1 MARPDK
7 EPSFLRRPQAVPRK
21 RRPAL
26 LRVLLLA
33 ALGLAAGVGLLR
45 FAASSRFALTRYDVS
60 GNTRARTEEILV
72 ALAAWKGK
80 NLVALDLEPLAS
92 RLGRHP
98 WIERVTLAKRFPD
111 GLAVRVTERRALAL
125 YRDGES
131 FSWVG
136 ADGRL
141 IAPYDSRIDRTD
153 LRDPER
159 GSAHAARGRRSA
171 RGSAARA
178 TRVLRGALGNR
189 LAPGRW
195 IRYDGCDL
203 SKAGSRSS
211 GRCPGEG
218 SRAAR
223 GAQFREESRVGG
235 TGHRSSFCRSRHPRR
250 RLWRRES
257 SLMIPV
263 RTSTH
268 FSRCGTR

>member
-1 MARPDK
+1 VARPDK
-7 EPSFLRRPQAVPRK
+7 EPTFLRRPQAVPRK

-111 GLAVRVTERRALAL
+111 GLAIRVTERRALAL

-141 IAPYDSRIDRTD
+141 IAPYDSRLDRTTYVILSGDPRTLPEAVGLLGD
-153 LRDPER
+153 LQRERPEYF
-159 GSAHAARGRRSA
+159 AALSEIASLPDGGFGMMDAIFRRPV
-171 RGSAARA
+171 
-178 TRVLRGALGNR
+178 RVLRADAPEKVRALLEARSFVKNRGWEARAIDLRFADRVILVGAYGAGNR
-189 LAPGRW
+189 L
-195 IRYDGCDL
+195 
-203 SKAGSRSS
+203 
-211 GRCPGEG
+211 
-218 SRAAR
+218 
-223 GAQFREESRVGG
+223 
-235 TGHRSSFCRSRHPRR
+235 
-250 RLWRRES
+250 
-257 SLMIPV
+257 
-263 RTSTH
+263 
-268 FSRCGTR
+268 